1 MSTSADWEQYRAFL
15 AVLETGSLSAAAR
28 ALGLTQPTVRSRIE
42 MLETRLNARLFT
54 RTPNGLQP
62 TELALSLEDHVRAM
76 ALAAEAFDRS
86 ASASAYEVAG
96 VVRISASEIIAVEVL
111 PAILAPL
118 RVLHPGL
125 VFALSPSN
133 RNEDLL
139 RREADIAIRM
149 ARPVQEGLVA
159 QRIGSVALGLFARR
173 DYLDQW
179 GAPEDL
185 ESLPEHGLIGV
196 EHDNVTLR
204 GFREKGFSLPFSDFS
219 VRADSDLAQ
228 LAAIRAGLGI
238 GVCQKPLARRDPA
251 LTHILPNAFSYDLEC
266 WVVTHEDLRNTRRIR
281 VTFDHIATEMQAY
294 IRS

>member
-1 MSTSADWEQYRAFL
+1 MSIGSDWEQHRAFL
-15 AVLETGSLSAAAR
+15 AVLEEGSLSAAAR
-28 ALGLTQPTVRSRIE
+28 ALGLTQPTVRSRIGL
-42 MLETRLNARLFT
+42 LETRLNARLFT

-62 TELALSLEDHVRAM
+62 TELALSLEDNARAM

-86 ASASAYEVAG
+86 ASAAAHEVSG
-96 VVRISASEIIAVEVL
+96 IVRISASEIVAVEVL

-118 RVLHPGL
+118 RVLHPGM
-125 VFALSPSN
+125 VFTLSPNN

-149 ARPVQEGLVA
+149 ARPIQEGLVA
-159 QRIGSVALGLFARR
+159 QRIGSVALGLFARG

-179 GAPEDL
+179 GTPEDL
-185 ESLPEHGLIGV
+185 ESLPEHGMIGV

-204 GFREKGFSLPFSDFS
+204 GFREKGFNPAFSDFS

-238 GVCQKPLARRDPA
+238 GVCQKPLARRD
-251 LTHILPNAFSYDLEC
+251 LSLVHVLPNAFSYDLEC

-281 VTFDHIATEMQAY
+281 VTFDHIVAEMRNYVRA
-294 IRS
+294 